1 MAHILRPR
9 RVLAHDLRIADMRRR
24 GATAPTWL
32 ILLRFGCSGPVG
44 EEIAEV

>member
-1 MAHILRPR
+1 MAHILRTR
-9 RVLAHDLRIADMRRR
+9 RLLAHDLRIADVTCC

-32 ILLRFGCSGPVG
+32 SLLRFGCSGPVG